1 MQRCGLCTNSRPR
14 GRRSDRHPPPPQ
26 PARGLVHVTAHPRV
40 GAGGRRR
47 PGALAHRR
55 LQQAVALAL
64 APALAHRHLPQ
75 AVALALALPQAVAGL
90 LGGQR
95 ARGCQ
100 SAGPG
105 QALGHGGAQAEG
117 PRQGPGM
124 AHRRLAQ
131 PEAVE
136 LPLPWRRTVARCM
149 RPRRTPA
156 PRWKA
161 DAGPSTRGRRR
172 PPEVPA
178 LRIRAPPHGLWPG
191 GPVPGIASLDA
202 RRQGR
207 PGPVQGCEGGLLLR
221 CLRTSCQASGPL
233 GLELPVQLP
242 ATCTLPGCA
251 PRHPPAGTT
260 RGGSQDARHQ
270 PTGTVAVVP
279 LHNHPQVHSASHR
292 SERLDLHRGQHLPR
306 LGTGPSQQVEA
317 LVGRL
322 RLPGLERRDA

>member
-1 MQRCGLCTNSRPR
+1 M
-14 GRRSDRHPPPPQ
+14 
-26 PARGLVHVTAHPRV
+26 TAHPQV
-40 GAGGRRR
+40 GAGERRR

-55 LQQAVALAL
+55 
-64 APALAHRHLPQ
+64 
-75 AVALALALPQAVAGL
+75 LPQAVAGL

-136 LPLPWRRTVARCM
+136 LRTVARCM

-178 LRIRAPPHGLWPG
+178 QRIRAPPHGLWPG

-207 PGPVQGCEGGLLLR
+207 PGPVQGCEGGPLLR
-221 CLRTSCQASGPL
+221 CLPTSCQASGPL

-292 SERLDLHRGQHLPR
+292 SERLEEVKR
-306 LGTGPSQQVEA
+306 A
-317 LVGRL
+317 LQ
-322 RLPGLERRDA
+322 